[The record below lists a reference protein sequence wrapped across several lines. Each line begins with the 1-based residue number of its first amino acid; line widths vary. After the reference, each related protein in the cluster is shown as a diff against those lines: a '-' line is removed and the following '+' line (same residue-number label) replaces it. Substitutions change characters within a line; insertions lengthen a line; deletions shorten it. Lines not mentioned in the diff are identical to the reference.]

1 MPLWLMQ
8 TIIVLIVLL
17 IGVALFGLIYLVFW
31 LLMRFSPRPVCPKCG
46 NNGLRII
53 DGVREGRPAP
63 GHTPPASWLV
73 YRCQKCRAVL
83 RLCGKKWEELPQD
96 YVPLLER
103 LAK

>member
-63 GHTPPASWLV
+63 GHTPPASS
-73 YRCQKCRAVL
+73 QKNYSILPSNIVILLLPPRTKPCADQGAVSS
-83 RLCGKKWEELPQD
+83 
-96 YVPLLER
+96 
-103 LAK
+103 